1 MQKSRHLRSFRPQDL
16 AVFCR
21 YLSVLT
27 SFVFCDEIFEIRLG
41 FLPGM
46 DGLSKVSCQRIVRS
60 HIDTLSCTLHD
71 RLIHKLSRPTKIKK
85 THVSQLVNFLQQK
98 TLYNDFVFFFVL
110 FQLWRNK
117 KSLQSQNVQF

>member
-46 DGLSKVSCQRIVRS
+46 DGLSKVSCLRIVGS
-60 HIDTLSCTLHD
+60 HINTLSCILHGRVNAQTFKVD
-71 RLIHKLSRPTKIKK
+71 ENKENPHFSVGKLFTAE
-85 THVSQLVNFLQQK
+85 
-98 TLYNDFVFFFVL
+98 DVL
-110 FQLWRNK
+110 EWI
-117 KSLQSQNVQF
+117 VP